1 MNKSELVVMLRSK
14 VFGDRGT
21 DVQAAFDYVES
32 VINGMSESS
41 DRGPAWT
48 AVHVLANTIANVI
61 ETLPEYV
68 DRIEFLPEPPAVVR
82 IAPEDN
88 PAAGAPEREIERVTL
103 VLDRESLNE
112 IIDARISQSQAVTSV
127 MTACLDETTS
137 HFAAMI
143 TAAEKQTAARI
154 EEISQQIDGKVTEGI
169 DDFIANQLDDEI
181 QKYMDQSVDFTE
193 IVRDE
198 LKQNISFSIEVD

>member
-1 MNKSELVVMLRSK
+1 MNTPSAARMKEELIISLRSK

-32 VINGMSESS
+32 VINGLSESA

-61 ETLPEYV
+61 ETLPE
-68 DRIEFLPEPPAVVR
+68 FLPAPPAVVR
-82 IAPEDN
+82 ISPEDN
-88 PAAGAPEREIERVTL
+88 PAAGVSDLEAAIIRMIDSRIAQSPAVAIKVT
-103 VLDRESLNE
+103 E
-112 IIDARISQSQAVTSV
+112 A
-127 MTACLDETTS
+127 LDETTER
-137 HFAAMI
+137 FAVMI
-143 TAAEKQTAARI
+143 TCAEERTADRI
-154 EEISQQIDGKVTEGI
+154 EEINALVEGKVTEGI

-181 QKYMDQSVDFTE
+181 QKYMDNSVDFTE

-198 LKQNISFSIEVD
+198 LKQNITFNIEVE